1 MHEAVRIDGEIRRL
15 DNPVLVASFSGWS
28 DSGGAASAT
37 MEYLIAEWNASPLA
51 HLDSEAFYD
60 FTVQRPRVRLED
72 GERVLDWPE
81 NKLYVAR
88 PPGASRDFVL
98 LDGVEPHLRW
108 RTFNLAIEELMRELG
123 VETSITLGAQPAGV
137 PHTRPLPVNLSAS
150 HPDFED
156 IFKLKAPAS
165 RYQGPTGIV
174 GVMNLHHRN
183 LGWRNASLWGL
194 VPHYLT
200 LGPNPNAMLSLV
212 RTLDV
217 GFGLQTSTTQLQ
229 ARIEEFAGQVAQAL
243 RQSPEA
249 AGYVTQLEEQ
259 YDEERPAAPLAAEE
273 PASEELPA
281 TEDILNDLEKF
292 FREQQGPN
300 S

>member
-1 MHEAVRIDGEIRRL
+1 
-15 DNPVLVASFSGWS
+15 
-28 DSGGAASAT
+28 
-37 MEYLIAEWNASPLA
+37 
-51 HLDSEAFYD
+51 
-60 FTVQRPRVRLED
+60 
-72 GERVLDWPE
+72 VLDWPE
-81 NKLYVAR
+81 NRFYMAR
-88 PPGASRDFVL
+88 PPGAQHDFVL

-123 VETSITLGAQPAGV
+123 AESSITLGAQPAGV

-156 IFKLKAPAS
+156 LFKLKAPAS

-174 GVMNLHHRN
+174 GVMNLHHRS

-212 RTLDV
+212 RTLDT
-217 GFGLQTSTTQLQ
+217 GFGLRTSTAQIE
-229 ARIEEFAGQVAQAL
+229 ARIEEFATQVTQAL

-259 YDEERPAAPLAAEE
+259 YDQEQPPIPFAADATAGE
-273 PASEELPA
+273 ALPA
-281 TEDILNDLEKF
+281 TEDILNDLERF
-292 FREQQGPN
+292 FREQRDPG

>member
-1 MHEAVRIDGEIRRL
+1 MHEAVRADGEIRRL
-15 DNPVLVASFSGWS
+15 DHPVLIASFSGWS

-37 MEYLIAEWNASPLA
+37 MAYLIEEWGATPLA
-51 HLDSEAFYD
+51 HLDPEAFYD

-72 GERVLDWPE
+72 GERVLDWPQ
-81 NKLYVAR
+81 NRLLLAR
-88 PPGASRDFVL
+88 PPGATRDFVL

-108 RTFNLAIEELMRELG
+108 RTFNLAIEELLRELG

-156 IFKLKAPAS
+156 VFKLKAPAS

-174 GVMNLHHRN
+174 GVMNLHHRK

-200 LGPNPNAMLSLV
+200 VGPNPNAVLSLV

-217 GFGLQTSTTQLQ
+217 GFGLQTSTSRLD
-229 ARIEEFAGQVAQAL
+229 ARIEEFATQVTQAL

-259 YDEERPAAPLAAEE
+259 YDEERPPAPLATDERV
-273 PASEELPA
+273 SGELPA
-281 TEDILNDLEKF
+281 TEDILDDLEKF
-292 FREQQGPN
+292 FRERRDPDG
-300 S
+300 